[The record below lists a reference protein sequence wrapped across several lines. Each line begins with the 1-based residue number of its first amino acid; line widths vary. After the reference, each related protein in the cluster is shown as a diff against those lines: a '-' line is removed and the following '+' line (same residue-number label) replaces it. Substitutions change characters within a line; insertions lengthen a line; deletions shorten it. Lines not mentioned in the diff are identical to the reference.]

1 MWTLFRGAQAH
12 ELRLRGVQF
21 LPFKS
26 ETWAAVCQRTQQCY
40 QVSARLHTLISSP
53 PTSSRA
59 AAGPVGYN
67 SIKSSGR
74 RGTFSP
80 LNPFSSIQHQ
90 RSQNWASAFSSSQ
103 FRIFKWCLRVC
114 SQTACELLAVLGS

>member
-40 QVSARLHTLISSP
+40 QVSARLHTLISRP
-53 PTSSRA
+53 PPPAGQLLGLWGITPLSHQEEEEHLAPLIPLAAFSTRGHRTGHLLSQVPSSE
-59 AAGPVGYN
+59 Y
-67 SIKSSGR
+67 SSG
-74 RGTFSP
+74 
-80 LNPFSSIQHQ
+80 
-90 RSQNWASAFSSSQ
+90 
-103 FRIFKWCLRVC
+103 V
-114 SQTACELLAVLGS
+114 